1 MRSTM
6 ENKNTLSGDLFLKM
20 IVNGVAN
27 FKTHI
32 KEINELNVF
41 PIPDGDTGDNMFMTL
56 KGGIQ
61 EVVNIK
67 NSSIYDIA
75 KAMSNGMLLKA
86 RGNSGVILSQMFS
99 GFSKGL
105 SEKETATLEEICVA
119 MGSAVDQA
127 YSAVSQPVEGTMLT
141 VAKETSEKAKSVF
154 EEVKSVE
161 EFFRICLD
169 EAKRSLNNTPELL
182 PVLKEAG
189 VVDSGGAGL
198 YYLVQGMVFALEN
211 KIIEEVEQLNASNND
226 VDYSKFNQNSV
237 MEFGYC
243 TECML
248 QLQKIKVDVD
258 SFGVKTISE
267 YLESIGDS
275 VVAFKTGSI
284 IKIHVHTFAPYKVLE
299 FCQKYGEFLTV
310 KIENM
315 TLQHNELN
323 KELKEKVNKETIKN
337 EVDNKFNE
345 NKFNNDNKFNIERP
359 RKKYALI
366 TVAMGE
372 GLIKSFY
379 EMGADIVIDGGQTK
393 NPSVE
398 EFVKAFEK
406 VNADEIFILPNNSNI
421 ILAAKEA
428 IDVFYEK
435 LKNDLLDKSVIHLIE
450 TKNMGQ
456 AYSILSMLDY
466 SEDDGKKIADNMRQ
480 DMEGIIT
487 AQITTSIRDVN
498 INNVE
503 VKCGDYIG
511 FTDKEIKASGK
522 NRLDVCEKLL
532 KSLHLE
538 EKTFIV
544 VVYGKNIAE
553 EEKYKTQEMIKNK
566 YEDIELYEMDGEQ
579 DIYDYILIMQ

>member
-1 MRSTM
+1 MILNNTSVQLAWAISLSDNKEVAITELNKTQNGLKCNCVCPYCGQKLLAKMGTERKWHFAHQEETDCDVIKINETM
-6 ENKNTLSGDLFLKM
+6 LHKRAKELFLKNDAICLPEFALDGM
-20 IVNGVAN
+20 ADKNCNEYDKRQCEKYVHRAKGY
-27 FKTHI
+27 FK
-32 KEINELNVF
+32 
-41 PIPDGDTGDNMFMTL
+41 
-56 KGGIQ
+56 
-61 EVVNIK
+61 
-67 NSSIYDIA
+67 Y
-75 KAMSNGMLLKA
+75 
-86 RGNSGVILSQMFS
+86 
-99 GFSKGL
+99 
-105 SEKETATLEEICVA
+105 SECDL
-119 MGSAVDQA
+119 
-127 YSAVSQPVEGTMLT
+127 
-141 VAKETSEKAKSVF
+141 
-154 EEVKSVE
+154 EVKKDGFTPDVVIRNIDGE
-161 EFFRICLD
+161 ELCIEILVSHKVGNH
-169 EAKRSLNNTPELL
+169 KRDLIAATNLSC
-182 PVLKEAG
+182 
-189 VVDSGGAGL
+189 
-198 YYLVQGMVFALEN
+198 
-211 KIIEEVEQLNASNND
+211 IEID
-226 VDYSKFNQNSV
+226 VSKF
-237 MEFGYC
+237 C
-243 TECML
+243 
-248 QLQKIKVDVD
+248 
-258 SFGVKTISE
+258 
-267 YLESIGDS
+267 
-275 VVAFKTGSI
+275 
-284 IKIHVHTFAPYKVLE
+284 
-299 FCQKYGEFLTV
+299 
-310 KIENM
+310 
-315 TLQHNELN
+315 
-323 KELKEKVNKETIKN
+323 
-337 EVDNKFNE
+337 DNKFNE